1 VIPNGLVVE
10 LSVVD
15 AETPSLILF
24 LDKDHRQENAE
35 VLEKMIPWASITTH
49 WVSSSSFRCWGYRY
63 GRMATGGVAGWRW
76 MRWSKA
82 RLEVP
87 QYGS

>member
-49 WVSSSSFRCWGYRY
+49 
-63 GRMATGGVAGWRW
+63 
-76 MRWSKA
+76 
-82 RLEVP
+82 
-87 QYGS
+87 